1 MIGRELDFI
10 RSVSFHMH
18 LVPAAQAKAAARQDV
33 VRDAAGLYAQQKKG
47 VIVSDEA
54 QGLLGLAE
62 RRRRD
67 LAAGSHHHGVSWIGY
82 VTITAATREDLAQ
95 ASRRLESVCDT
106 GLGIDRLDWQDS
118 FQGAA
123 SGTTWP
129 IGRGLRP
136 DNITTAARVMHTL
149 AGRGDKEALS

>member
-1 MIGRELDFI
+1 
-10 RSVSFHMH
+10 VSFHLD
-18 LVPAAQAKAAARQDV
+18 LVPASEAKAAARQDV
-33 VRDAAGLYAQQKKG
+33 VRDAAGLHAQRKKG
-47 VIVSDEA
+47 VLVSDESE
-54 QGLLGLAE
+54 GLLSAAE

-67 LAAGSHHHGVSWIGY
+67 LAAGSAHHGVGWIGY
-82 VTITAATREDLAQ
+82 VTITAPTREELAQ
-95 ASRRLESVCDT
+95 ASRRVQSVCDT

-118 FQGAA
+118 FQSAA

-136 DNITTAARVMHTL
+136 HSSTAAARLMSVL

>member
-1 MIGRELDFI
+1 
-10 RSVSFHMH
+10 MH

-47 VIVSDEA
+47 AIVSDEA
-54 QGLLGLAE
+54 QGLLGAAE

-82 VTITAATREDLAQ
+82 VTITAPTREDLAQ

-106 GLGIDRLDWQDS
+106 
-118 FQGAA
+118 A
-123 SGTTWP
+123 SGSTASTGRTRFRALHRGPRGRSAVGSDPTTS
-129 IGRGLRP
+129 RRP
-136 DNITTAARVMHTL
+136 PA
-149 AGRGDKEALS
+149 